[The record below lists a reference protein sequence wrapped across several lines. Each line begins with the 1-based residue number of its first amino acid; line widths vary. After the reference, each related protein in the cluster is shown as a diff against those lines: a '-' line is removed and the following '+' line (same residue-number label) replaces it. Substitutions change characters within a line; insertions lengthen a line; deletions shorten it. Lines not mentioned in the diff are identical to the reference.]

1 MKQYL
6 VSLDQGTT
14 SSRAII
20 FDRNQNIISMAQQE
34 FAQHYPK
41 AGYVEHDPMDIYA
54 SQISVLTEA
63 LLKGGVSILSQK
75 KIISIK
81 GRKFSKICYRGLKI
95 GKIKF

>member
-54 SQISVLTEA
+54 SQISVL
-63 LLKGGVSILSQK
+63 
-75 KIISIK
+75 
-81 GRKFSKICYRGLKI
+81 RRFSRGYLRHRHHQPA
-95 GKIKF
+95 GDYHCLG

>member
-41 AGYVEHDPMDIYA
+41 AG
-54 SQISVLTEA
+54 
-63 LLKGGVSILSQK
+63 
-75 KIISIK
+75 
-81 GRKFSKICYRGLKI
+81 
-95 GKIKF
+95 

>member
-54 SQISVLTEA
+54 SQISVLTGLTE
-63 LLKGGVSILSQK
+63 
-75 KIISIK
+75 
-81 GRKFSKICYRGLKI
+81 RRRFSRGYLRHRHH
-95 GKIKF
+95 